1 MSDDFLGADW
11 SANSQ
16 HLTAFIHK
24 LTQGFME
31 SMEQLSRQQFD
42 APWRG
47 TAPTRSGVRTAP
59 RTGQRRT
66 H

>member
-11 SANSQ
+11 SANRQ

-31 SMEQLSRQQFD
+31 SMEELSRQQFD

-47 TAPTRSGVRTAP
+47 AARTRDE
-59 RTGQRRT
+59 QRRT